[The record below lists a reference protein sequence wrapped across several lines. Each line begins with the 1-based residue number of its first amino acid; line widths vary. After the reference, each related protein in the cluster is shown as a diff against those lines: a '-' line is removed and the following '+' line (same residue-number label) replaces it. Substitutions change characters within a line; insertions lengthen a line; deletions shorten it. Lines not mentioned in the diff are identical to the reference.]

1 MYIHDN
7 VYELGYFEESMYN
20 FPIAIDGRIVFGM
33 DYRLYKHI
41 LQWNNSNGYYTLDN
55 DFNNHKSF
63 SKYMKLYPVNTV
75 YNLSKLNLD
84 EFSIPEIKK
93 DSIFNDFNFTIGLEF
108 ETSAGNIPWIDLH
121 ENALVPLYD
130 GSITGHEYVTLPLK
144 HNQFS
149 IIKKYLELLEFYTD
163 YDNNCSIHIHFG
175 GFPINIESIKKLVF
189 YWKSFQYMLL
199 DYIPVYSY
207 SVEMYKSNGKAYNK
221 PLNITNLSRWIRN
234 TTGNIVNNDSDLYL
248 PNQYDKNEERKWN
261 VEGRYFN
268 MNIMHLIAGEEHK
281 TVEFRFIR
289 PTYHY
294 DELKTYILV
303 LGGFL
308 QWVIRDNGEINSIP
322 QMIKEIYPED
332 TSKIILHNLMVFKHL
347 TKMQINHRDYGGL
360 DDYKK
365 DLFFKHNPLC

>member
-1 MYIHDN
+1 
-7 VYELGYFEESMYN
+7 
-20 FPIAIDGRIVFGM
+20 M
-33 DYRLYKHI
+33 DYRLYKND
-41 LQWNNSNGYYTLDN
+41 LKWNNNNGYYTFKD
-55 DFNNHKSF
+55 DWNNYKSS
-63 SKYMKLYPVNTV
+63 SKYMRHYPVDTV
-75 YNLSKLNLD
+75 YNLSKLDLG
-84 EFSIPEIKK
+84 EFSIPNVKEDI
-93 DSIFNDFNFTIGLEF
+93 IFNNFNFTIGLEF
-108 ETSAGNIPWIDLH
+108 ETSTGNIPWIDLH

-149 IIKKYLELLEFYTD
+149 IIKKYLELLKFYTD
-163 YDNNCSIHIHFG
+163 YDKNCSIHIHFG
-175 GFPINIESIKKLVF
+175 GFPINIESIKRLVF

-199 DYIPVYSY
+199 DYIPVFSY
-207 SVEMYKSNGKAYNK
+207 NVEMYKSNGKAYNK
-221 PLNITNLSRWIRN
+221 PLNITDLLRWIRN
-234 TTGNIVNNDSDLYL
+234 TTGNIVYNDTDLYL

-308 QWVIRDNGEINSIP
+308 QWVIRDNGKIQSIP
-322 QMIKEIYPED
+322 QMIEEIYPED
-332 TSKIILHNLMVFKHL
+332 ISKIILHNLVVFKHL

-360 DDYKK
+360 DDHKK
-365 DLFFKHNPLC
+365 NLFFKYNPLC